1 MTRSKTK
8 TETTTVK
15 TNVVTILKS
24 ATAAKLNPHANGELS
39 YDIALL
45 EEKLAIRV
53 SANSSGGF
61 YSNEYILLDD
71 IEACLAATV
80 TAKVD
85 FKSAML
91 KSVFTQGNSSNNAGF
106 LCACL
111 RAEGL
116 LAASDKSIF
125 LHQFVGD
132 FAKWKKELAKL
143 SKSKK

>member
-8 TETTTVK
+8 TTTVE
-15 TNVVTILKS
+15 TNVVTLLKS
-24 ATAAKLNPHANGELS
+24 VTAAKLNPHADGELE
-39 YDIALL
+39 YEIALL
-45 EEKLAIRV
+45 DEKLVIRV

-61 YSNEYILLDD
+61 FSNEFILLDD
-71 IEACLAATV
+71 IEQCLSATV

-85 FKSAML
+85 FKSSML
-91 KSVFTQGNSSNNAGF
+91 KSVFNQGNSSNNAGF

-111 RAEGL
+111 RVEGL

-132 FAKWKKELAKL
+132 FAKWKKELTKL